1 MSGADARYT
10 NLYMKNLDLDITD
23 TFLKER
29 FSSFGQI
36 ISLAVAK
43 DSNGMSKGFGFVN
56 FDNPDDAK
64 KAIEA
69 MNGLQL
75 GSYLFHYCVGFW
87 LAWLKCLDVEPV
99 YSLVMICINR
109 FKDSLCSPGTEEGW
123 A

>member
-1 MSGADARYT
+1 
-10 NLYMKNLDLDITD
+10 
-23 TFLKER
+23 
-29 FSSFGQI
+29 
-36 ISLAVAK
+36 
-43 DSNGMSKGFGFVN
+43 MSKGFGFVN

-87 LAWLKCLDVEPV
+87 LAWLKCLDVDPV